1 MLPCRTYRNDIE
13 FSVLVRSPSQ
23 VNSLSFHLV
32 QKTQSRQVDVPVPA
46 MSAVLHMFSIIDSVN
61 YLNEGINAEKMGIA
75 GMNRDEIRNIL
86 ENGF

>member
-32 QKTQSRQVDVPVPA
+32 QKNQSRHYKHSVNSRLVA
-46 MSAVLHMFSIIDSVN
+46 FWDSVA
-61 YLNEGINAEKMGIA
+61 YGVMY
-75 GMNRDEIRNIL
+75 
-86 ENGF
+86 